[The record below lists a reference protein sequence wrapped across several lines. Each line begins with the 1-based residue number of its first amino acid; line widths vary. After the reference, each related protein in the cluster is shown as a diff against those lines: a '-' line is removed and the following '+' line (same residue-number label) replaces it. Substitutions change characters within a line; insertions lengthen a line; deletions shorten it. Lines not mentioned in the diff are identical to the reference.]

1 MNTLATTIDNYLDAW
16 NETETDSRYKLI
28 QHVWTVDGRLVDPP
42 LAAHGHR
49 EISDMAAALQAQFP
63 DHRFRRSSEVDEHHG
78 HFRFAWELVAPDGT
92 VAITGLDVGEL
103 AENGRIARIT
113 GFFGDL
119 PGKNAA

>member
-1 MNTLATTIDNYLDAW
+1 MNTLATTIDNYLDAR
-16 NETETDSRYKLI
+16 NETETNCRDQLI
-28 QHVWTVDGRLVDPP
+28 QTIWAVDGRLVDQP

-63 DHRFRRSSEVDEHHG
+63 DHRFRRSSDVDEHHG
-78 HFRFAWELVAPDGT
+78 HFRFAWELVAPNGT

-103 AENGRIARIT
+103 AENGRIAQIT

-119 PGKNAA
+119 PGNAA